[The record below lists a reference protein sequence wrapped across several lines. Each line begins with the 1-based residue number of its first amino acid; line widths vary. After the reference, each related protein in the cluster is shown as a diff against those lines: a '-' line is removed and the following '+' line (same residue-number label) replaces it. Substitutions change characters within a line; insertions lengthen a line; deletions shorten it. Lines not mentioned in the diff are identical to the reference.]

1 MGALLGR
8 KLGMTQVFDTEDGHV
23 ERVTVVEAGPC
34 FVTAIRRKER
44 DGYDAV
50 QLGFGEAT
58 EKSLTKGQLGHLKV
72 ADAPPLRR
80 LAEFRDEAGELEV
93 GSRLKV
99 GDVFEKGQ
107 TVKVSGHLEG
117 QGLSGHD
124 QATQLLTRP
133 RLARLAQ
140 RARARLD
147 RAVRHAVAGVQGDE
161 GARSDGQRACYPEG
175 PRGRGRP
182 RGREPP
188 LPARLGARARR
199 ARSSRSGP
207 IGGTPSMAAPQAS
220 YLGKKSGKVSL
231 KRPSSASPSTSR
243 SCTAR

>member
-8 KLGMTQVFDTEDGHV
+8 KLGMTQVFDAEDGHV

-50 QLGFGEAT
+50 QLGFGQAS

-93 GSRLKV
+93 GSQLKV

-107 TVKVSGHLEG
+107 RVKVSGTSKGKGFQGTIKRHNFSRGPVSHGSHNVRAPGSIG
-117 QGLSGHD
+117 QS
-124 QATQLLTRP
+124 A
-133 RLARLAQ
+133 
-140 RARARLD
+140 
-147 RAVRHAVAGVQGDE
+147 
-161 GARSDGQRACYPEG
+161 
-175 PRGRGRP
+175 
-182 RGREPP
+182 
-188 LPARLGARARR
+188 
-199 ARSSRSGP
+199 
-207 IGGTPSMAAPQAS
+207 TPSRVFKGMKGPGQMGNARVTQKGLEIVEVRAEENLIFLRGSVPGPKGS
-220 YLGKKSGKVSL
+220 IVEIRTEGKG
-231 KRPSSASPSTSR
+231 A
-243 SCTAR
+243 